1 MNVAQTILSQL
12 GGNKFSVMTGAKNF
26 VSDGPALQF
35 KLPTNFAAKKI
46 NFVRITLDPSDTY
59 TMKFF
64 NFRGLNLKEVESV
77 SGVYND
83 QLKSIFTGV
92 TGLDCSL

>member
-12 GGNKFSVMTGAKNF
+12 GGNKFTVMTGAKNF
-26 VSDGPALQF
+26 MSDGAALQF
-35 KLPTNFAAKKI
+35 KLPANFAAKKI
-46 NFVRITLDPSDTY
+46 NFVKIILDPSDTY

-64 NFRGLNLKEVESV
+64 NFRGLNLKEVETI
-77 SGVYND
+77 SGVYYD
-83 QLKSIFTGV
+83 QLKPIFTEV